1 MRRAGVLRW
10 LQAGLLVWALV
21 GVSGCATRVNPPTHS
36 DQPVLQVQQRMQLT
50 PLGDGIAAQAEDLQ
64 TGDILL
70 SSTQSLVSL
79 GIRAF
84 TLSPV
89 SHAALYVGDGQVV
102 EAVGAGVQQRPL
114 ADYLAGES
122 TVAAFRHPDI
132 NNAQAQ
138 RLQAYARSVVGQ
150 KYSPMGIVLQAP
162 FTVQRRYCELPVVP
176 GFVRDLCVRGLGAV
190 VMGAARND
198 RFFCSQLVLQAYQA
212 AGLPLTSADPRLI
225 SPADLLHMREGDVP
239 SVKTEQALQ
248 YVGHL
253 KLTGAPASD
262 TVGQRPLTGPGA
274 W

>member
-1 MRRAGVLRW
+1 MRLGRAGIG
-10 LQAGLLVWALV
+10 ALLIAALALATA
-21 GVSGCATRVNPPTHS
+21 GCATRFNPPGEVAA
-36 DQPVLQVQQRMQLT
+36 PVLQVQQRVQLT
-50 PLGDGIAAQAEDLQ
+50 PLGDGIAARAEDLQ

-114 ADYLAGES
+114 ADYLDSES
-122 TVAAFRHPDI
+122 TVAAFRHPEVS
-132 NNAQAQ
+132 AQQAQ
-138 RLQAYARSVVGQ
+138 RLQAYARGVVGQ
-150 KYSPMGIVLQAP
+150 QYNPVGIVLQAP

-248 YVGHL
+248 YLGHL

-262 TVGQRPLTGPGA
+262 TVGLRPLTGPGA

>member
-1 MRRAGVLRW
+1 MNGTGRL
-10 LQAGLLVWALV
+10 LQAGWIAALAL
-21 GVSGCATRVNPPTHS
+21 GAAGCATRIHPPGDS
-36 DQPVLQVQQRMQLT
+36 AAPVLQVQQRVQLT
-50 PLGDGIAAQAEDLQ
+50 PLGEGIAAQAEDLQ

-132 NNAQAQ
+132 SAEQAQ
-138 RLQAYARSVVGQ
+138 RLQTHARSLVG
-150 KYSPMGIVLQAP
+150 KPYSPVGIVLQAP

-176 GFVRDLCVRGLGAV
+176 GFVRDLCVRGLGTV
-190 VMGAARND
+190 TMGAARND
-198 RFFCSQLVLQAYQA
+198 RFFCSQLVLHAYQA

-248 YVGHL
+248 YIGHL
-253 KLTGAPASD
+253 KLTGAPAD
-262 TVGQRPLTGPGA
+262 QTVGQINGPGA

>member
-1 MRRAGVLRW
+1 MSGTGRL
-10 LQAGLLVWALV
+10 LQAWLIAALAL
-21 GVSGCATRVNPPTHS
+21 GVAGCATRIHPLGDS
-36 DQPVLQVQQRMQLT
+36 AAPVLQVQQRVQLT
-50 PLGDGIAAQAEDLQ
+50 PLGEGIAAQAEDLQ

-114 ADYLAGES
+114 ADYLASES
-122 TVAAFRHPDI
+122 TVVAFRHPDI
-132 NNAQAQ
+132 NDAQAL
-138 RLQAYARSVVGQ
+138 RLREYAQSLVGKQ
-150 KYSPMGIVLQAP
+150 YNPVGIVLQAP

-176 GFVRDLCVRGLGAV
+176 GFVRDICVRGLGAIYL
-190 VMGAARND
+190 GAVRND

-212 AGLPLTSADPRLI
+212 AGLPLTSADPLLI

-248 YVGHL
+248 YLGHL

-262 TVGQRPLTGPGA
+262 TVGLRPFTGPGA